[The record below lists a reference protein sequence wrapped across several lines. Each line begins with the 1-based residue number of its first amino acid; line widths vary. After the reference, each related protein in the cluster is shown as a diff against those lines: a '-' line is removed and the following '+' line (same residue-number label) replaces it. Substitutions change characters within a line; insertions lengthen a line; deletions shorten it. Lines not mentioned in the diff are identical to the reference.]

1 MAKRVQKSLADQ
13 RSTRSFL
20 DPVHLGSPSL
30 GIEYKQV
37 VAETLGKLARHKLLI
52 LAIVATALVLGVV
65 AMLSMPKRYTADA
78 YIREGFAASDSS
90 GAASATSVRPIGYDA
105 SLLVETR
112 SHLFQSH
119 QLARQVVESLGLDR
133 LRPVVGQGRLSS
145 WLQAA
150 LYGDATKAPGY
161 QIDMAAATLI
171 RNLSVKTEPRVYQI
185 VLRYSAKD
193 PELAADITN
202 AFLVAF
208 IRTTTLQK
216 LSGQRAAAQ
225 TALSE
230 SLATLGDR
238 HPKVREARMRL
249 TSVDSLIKEQLGKS
263 PDDILKS
270 AGENVTFAEA
280 SLVPSSPDPPLILGI
295 ALFLGM
301 AAGPGLAL
309 WLERKRL
316 EKSKPTGDRSLVLRT
331 FPKFPIPL
339 FENLRFTRRVIW
351 RRVIWRRALRQNG

>member
-13 RSTRSFL
+13 RSTRSLL
-20 DPVHLGSPSL
+20 DPVHLGSSL
-30 GIEYKQV
+30 GIEYKHV
-37 VAETLGKLARHKLLI
+37 VAETFGKLARHKLLI

-65 AMLSMPKRYTADA
+65 VTLSMPKRYTADA

-90 GAASATSVRPIGYDA
+90 GAARATSGDRPISYDA

-112 SHLFQSH
+112 SQLFQSH

-133 LRPVVGQGRLSS
+133 LRPVIGQGPLSS

-161 QIDMAAATLI
+161 QIDMAAAKLI
-171 RNLSVKTEPRVYQI
+171 RGLSVKTAPRVYQI
-185 VLRYSAKD
+185 VLRYSAED
-193 PELAADITN
+193 AELAADITN

-208 IRTTTLQK
+208 IRMTTLQK

-230 SLATLGDR
+230 SLATLGDK

-270 AGENVTFAEA
+270 AGENVTFAKA
-280 SLVPSSPDPPLILGI
+280 SVIPSSPNPRLILGI
-295 ALFLGM
+295 ALFLGI
-301 AAGPGLAL
+301 AAGPGLVL
-309 WLERKRL
+309 WLERKRSEKL
-316 EKSKPTGDRSLVLRT
+316 EPTGDRSLVLRT
-331 FPKFPIPL
+331 FPKFPTPL
-339 FENLRFTRRVIW
+339 LKNLRFT